1 MTTMRDNNSL
11 SFAFSNIILLYV
23 SGPGPGYFRRRGNMQ
38 HPTAETTFTDMIEK
52 FNKRRVEQK
61 LVNNLL
67 KQRRDT
73 MYNLTADNNNKKST
87 SRIWNEI
94 VEAKA
99 DILDLESET
108 NADTFSDRDTNQ
120 DFDEN
125 INANLRS
132 TMYRK
137 PFGRPTFSKRKSRYE
152 VNEGG
157 LQIYDKPEETS
168 VKVVQQV
175 HNKPS
180 YATDRENRIYKDIQD
195 QHHHISRNTSHNKVR
210 SRRAANIWGLVREKA
225 LGPDDLK
232 HNTRQLQNQSKI
244 SKQYKDT
251 NPVLLEELKTDDQK
265 LFEKEKHTVS
275 ATAHGKKNTG
285 KTNVSNSEPQL
296 KDEKLPNGLLP
307 HCDEKPIEN
316 LECSMNNNKGTT
328 KTHSSKKSTE
338 YHTSNGHIP
347 NAKQNTSRFL
357 QLPAKGKKTASPRPK
372 SAKGR
377 VRQAK
382 RTTHKHTEDIQS
394 TLETIATEMKNM
406 IDTNSDDEQLPN
418 HANNNQLPTRTIA
431 TSDDDASLSNYLYS
445 DLSENEISKIHDR
458 KLSCFDLDIDDNI
471 IENQKQHITNLS
483 ETGDTNPDRT
493 TKSSRKNSGDSRK
506 SSITSRKTPTSSRK
520 NSSTDDT
527 IEKMRQE
534 KINEELW
541 DDVRRCRYLRGY
553 DPPEM
558 IMPNNVNVFVF
569 GKDENDIIE
578 EIRLEKLT
586 QAEEEKEKDQDYI

>member
-1 MTTMRDNNSL
+1 MRGDN
-11 SFAFSNIILLYV
+11 AFSFVFSSFILFYV
-23 SGPGPGYFRRRGNMQ
+23 LGPGPGFFRRRGNRQ
-38 HPTAETTFTDMIEK
+38 HTTAETTFTDMIEK

-61 LVNNLL
+61 FVNNLL

-94 VEAKA
+94 VDAKA
-99 DILDLESET
+99 DILDLDSET
-108 NADTFSDRDTNQ
+108 NADTFSDRDTNH

-125 INANLRS
+125 INVDFGS

-152 VNEGG
+152 VNEGE

-168 VKVVQQV
+168 VKVVSQV

-195 QHHHISRNTSHNKVR
+195 QHHHISCNTSHNKVR
-210 SRRAANIWGLVREKA
+210 SRRAANLWGLVREKA

-232 HNTRQLQNQSKI
+232 NNTGQLINQSKI
-244 SKQYKDT
+244 SKQYKNT
-251 NPVLLEELKTDDQK
+251 KPVKLEELKTDDQK
-265 LFEKEKHTVS
+265 LFEKEQNTVY
-275 ATAHGKKNTG
+275 ATAHGKQNAE
-285 KTNVSNSEPQL
+285 KTNMSNSEQQL
-296 KDEKLPNGLLP
+296 KDDKLPNGCLP
-307 HCDEKPIEN
+307 HSDENFEY
-316 LECSMNNNKGTT
+316 SMNDNKGTT
-328 KTHSSKKSTE
+328 PTHLSKKSTE

-347 NAKQNTSRFL
+347 NAKQNTHRFL
-357 QLPAKGKKTASPRPK
+357 TLPAKGKKTTSSRPK

-382 RTTHKHTEDIQS
+382 RSTQKHTEDIKS

-406 IDTNSDDEQLPN
+406 IDTNSDHEPLPDHTSKIQLPS
-418 HANNNQLPTRTIA
+418 RTTA

-445 DLSENEISKIHDR
+445 DLSENEIPKIHDR
-458 KLSCFDLDIDDNI
+458 ILSCFDLDIVDNI
-471 IENQKQHITNLS
+471 IENQKNHITNLS
-483 ETGDTNPDRT
+483 ETGDTNLDRIS
-493 TKSSRKNSGDSRK
+493 KSSRKNSGDSRK
-506 SSITSRKTPTSSRK
+506 SSIISHKTPTSSRK

-527 IEKMRQE
+527 IEKIRQE

-541 DDVRRCRYLRGY
+541 DDVRKCRYLRGY

-558 IMPNNVNVFVF
+558 IMPSNVNVFVF

-578 EIRLEKLT
+578 EIRLEKLA
-586 QAEEEKEKDQDYI
+586 QAKEEKEKDQDYI

>member
-1 MTTMRDNNSL
+1 MRGDN
-11 SFAFSNIILLYV
+11 AFSFIFASFILFYV
-23 SGPGPGYFRRRGNMQ
+23 LGPGPGYFRRRGNRQ

-67 KQRRDT
+67 KQRRYT

-87 SRIWNEI
+87 SRIWNE
-94 VEAKA
+94 VVDAKA
-99 DILDLESET
+99 DILDLDSET
-108 NADTFSDRDTNQ
+108 NADTFSDRDTNH

-125 INANLRS
+125 FNVDLGS

-152 VNEGG
+152 VNECG
-157 LQIYDKPEETS
+157 LPIYDKLEETS
-168 VKVVQQV
+168 VKVVPQV

-180 YATDRENRIYKDIQD
+180 YATDRENRIYKDIQE
-195 QHHHISRNTSHNKVR
+195 QHHHISRNSSHNKVR
-210 SRRAANIWGLVREKA
+210 SRRAANLWGLVREKA

-232 HNTRQLQNQSKI
+232 NNTRQIINQSKI

-251 NPVLLEELKTDDQK
+251 KPVKLEELKTDDQK
-265 LFEKEKHTVS
+265 LFEKEHNKVS
-275 ATAHGKKNTG
+275 AHGKQNVE
-285 KTNVSNSEPQL
+285 KTNMSNAEQRL
-296 KDEKLPNGLLP
+296 KDDKLPNRILP
-307 HCDEKPIEN
+307 QSDEN

-328 KTHSSKKSTE
+328 STHVSKKSTK

-347 NAKQNTSRFL
+347 NAKQNTPRFL
-357 QLPAKGKKTASPRPK
+357 TLPAKGKKTTSPRPK

-382 RTTHKHTEDIQS
+382 RTTQKHTEDIKS
-394 TLETIATEMKNM
+394 TLETIANEMKNM
-406 IDTNSDDEQLPN
+406 IDTNSDHEPSLPDHINKIQL
-418 HANNNQLPTRTIA
+418 HSRTIT

-445 DLSENEISKIHDR
+445 DLSENEIPKIHDR
-458 KLSCFDLDIDDNI
+458 KLSCFDLDIVDNI
-471 IENQKQHITNLS
+471 IENQKHHITTLP
-483 ETGDTNPDRT
+483 EMGDANFDRIT
-493 TKSSRKNSGDSRK
+493 RSSRNNSGDSRK

-527 IEKMRQE
+527 IEKIRQE

-578 EIRLEKLT
+578 EIRLEKLA
-586 QAEEEKEKDQDYI
+586 QAEEEKDKDYI

>member
-1 MTTMRDNNSL
+1 MRGDNAFRFVFS
-11 SFAFSNIILLYV
+11 SFILFYAL
-23 SGPGPGYFRRRGNMQ
+23 GPGPGYFRRRGNRQ

-99 DILDLESET
+99 DILDLDSEI
-108 NADTFSDRDTNQ
+108 NADTFSDRDTNH
-120 DFDEN
+120 DFEEN
-125 INANLRS
+125 INVDLGS
-132 TMYRK
+132 SMHRK

-168 VKVVQQV
+168 VKVVPQV

-180 YATDRENRIYKDIQD
+180 YANDRENRIYKDIQD

-210 SRRAANIWGLVREKA
+210 SRRAANLWGLVREKA

-232 HNTRQLQNQSKI
+232 NNTGQLINQSKI
-244 SKQYKDT
+244 SKQCKNT
-251 NPVLLEELKTDDQK
+251 KSVKIEELQTDDQK
-265 LFEKEKHTVS
+265 LFEKEQNTV
-275 ATAHGKKNTG
+275 ANGAHSKKNAE
-285 KTNVSNSEPQL
+285 KTNKSNSEQQL
-296 KDEKLPNGLLP
+296 KNDKLPNGLLP
-307 HCDEKPIEN
+307 NSDEKPIEHH
-316 LECSMNNNKGTT
+316 ECIMNNNKGITQ
-328 KTHSSKKSTE
+328 THLFKKSTE

-357 QLPAKGKKTASPRPK
+357 KLPAKGKKTASPRPK

-377 VRQAK
+377 VRQVK
-382 RTTHKHTEDIQS
+382 RTTQKHTEDIKS
-394 TLETIATEMKNM
+394 TLETIATELKNM
-406 IDTNSDDEQLPN
+406 IDTNSDDEQLPD
-418 HANNNQLPTRTIA
+418 HTNNNQLPTRTIA
-431 TSDDDASLSNYLYS
+431 KSDDDASLSNYLYS

-458 KLSCFDLDIDDNI
+458 KLSCFDLDIVDNI

-483 ETGDTNPDRT
+483 ETGDANPDRT
-493 TKSSRKNSGDSRK
+493 TKSSRRNSGDSRQ
-506 SSITSRKTPTSSRK
+506 SSIASRKTPTSSRK

-541 DDVRRCRYLRGY
+541 DDVRKCRYLRGY
-553 DPPEM
+553 DPPDM
-558 IMPNNVNVFVF
+558 IMPSNVNVFVF

-578 EIRLEKLT
+578 EIRLEKLA
-586 QAEEEKEKDQDYI
+586 QAEQEKEKDQDYI

>member
-1 MTTMRDNNSL
+1 MRGDN
-11 SFAFSNIILLYV
+11 AFSFIFASFILFYV
-23 SGPGPGYFRRRGNMQ
+23 LGPGPGYFRRRGNRQ

-87 SRIWNEI
+87 SRIWNE
-94 VEAKA
+94 VVDAKA
-99 DILDLESET
+99 DILDLDSET
-108 NADTFSDRDTNQ
+108 NADTFSDRDTNH

-125 INANLRS
+125 VNVDLGS

-152 VNEGG
+152 VNECG
-157 LQIYDKPEETS
+157 LPIYDKLEETS
-168 VKVVQQV
+168 VKVVPQV

-180 YATDRENRIYKDIQD
+180 YATDRENRIYKDIQE
-195 QHHHISRNTSHNKVR
+195 QHHHISRNSSHNKVR
-210 SRRAANIWGLVREKA
+210 SRRAANLWGLVREKA

-232 HNTRQLQNQSKI
+232 NNTRQIINQSKI

-251 NPVLLEELKTDDQK
+251 KPVKLEELKTDDQK
-265 LFEKEKHTVS
+265 LFEKEHNKVS
-275 ATAHGKKNTG
+275 AHGKQNVE
-285 KTNVSNSEPQL
+285 KTNMSNAEQRL
-296 KDEKLPNGLLP
+296 KDDKLPNRILP
-307 HCDEKPIEN
+307 QSDEN

-328 KTHSSKKSTE
+328 STHVSKKSTK

-347 NAKQNTSRFL
+347 NAKQNTPRFL
-357 QLPAKGKKTASPRPK
+357 TLPAKGKKTTSPRPK

-382 RTTHKHTEDIQS
+382 RTTQKHTEDIKS
-394 TLETIATEMKNM
+394 TLETIANEMKNM
-406 IDTNSDDEQLPN
+406 IDTNSDHEPSLPDHINKIQLPS
-418 HANNNQLPTRTIA
+418 RTIT

-445 DLSENEISKIHDR
+445 DLSENEIPKIHDR
-458 KLSCFDLDIDDNI
+458 KLSCFDLDIVDNI
-471 IENQKQHITNLS
+471 IENQKHHITTLP
-483 ETGDTNPDRT
+483 EMGDANFDRIT
-493 TKSSRKNSGDSRK
+493 RSSRNNSGDSRK

-527 IEKMRQE
+527 IEKIRQE

-578 EIRLEKLT
+578 EIRLEKLA
-586 QAEEEKEKDQDYI
+586 QAEEEKDKDYI

>member
-1 MTTMRDNNSL
+1 MRGDN
-11 SFAFSNIILLYV
+11 AFSFIFASFILFYV
-23 SGPGPGYFRRRGNMQ
+23 LGPGPGYFRRRGNRQ

-87 SRIWNEI
+87 SRIWNE
-94 VEAKA
+94 VVDAKA
-99 DILDLESET
+99 DILDLDSET
-108 NADTFSDRDTNQ
+108 NADTFSDRDTNH

-125 INANLRS
+125 FNVDLGS

-152 VNEGG
+152 VNECG
-157 LQIYDKPEETS
+157 LPIYDKLEETS
-168 VKVVQQV
+168 VKVVPQV

-180 YATDRENRIYKDIQD
+180 YATDRENHIYKDIQE
-195 QHHHISRNTSHNKVR
+195 QHHHISRNSSHNKVR
-210 SRRAANIWGLVREKA
+210 SRRAANLWGLVREKA

-232 HNTRQLQNQSKI
+232 NNTRQIINQSKI

-251 NPVLLEELKTDDQK
+251 KPVKLEELKTDDQK
-265 LFEKEKHTVS
+265 LFEKEHNKVS
-275 ATAHGKKNTG
+275 AHGKHNVE
-285 KTNVSNSEPQL
+285 KTNMSNAEQRL
-296 KDEKLPNGLLP
+296 KDDKLPNRILP
-307 HCDEKPIEN
+307 QSDEN

-328 KTHSSKKSTE
+328 STHVSKKSTK

-347 NAKQNTSRFL
+347 NAKQNTPRFL
-357 QLPAKGKKTASPRPK
+357 TLPAKGKKTTSPRPK

-382 RTTHKHTEDIQS
+382 RTTQKHTEDIKS
-394 TLETIATEMKNM
+394 TLETIANEMKNM
-406 IDTNSDDEQLPN
+406 IDTNSDHEPSLPDHINKIQL
-418 HANNNQLPTRTIA
+418 HSRTIT

-445 DLSENEISKIHDR
+445 DLSENEIPKIHDR
-458 KLSCFDLDIDDNI
+458 KLSCFDLDIVDNI
-471 IENQKQHITNLS
+471 IENQKHHITTLP
-483 ETGDTNPDRT
+483 EVGDANFDRIT
-493 TKSSRKNSGDSRK
+493 RSSRNNSGDSRK

-527 IEKMRQE
+527 IEKIRQE

-578 EIRLEKLT
+578 EIRLEKLA
-586 QAEEEKEKDQDYI
+586 QAEEEKDKDYI